1 MKEKKNFYEA
11 KVLWFYGSISIR
23 PLGFLSFSEA
33 RLEAATLL
41 YRYPQIASVSLRLA
55 CHRRTIRKFTKISK

>member
-11 KVLWFYGSISIR
+11 KVLWSYGSISIR

-33 RLEAATLL
+33 CLEADTLL
-41 YRYPQIASVSLRLA
+41 YRCPQIESVSLRLA
-55 CHRRTIRKFTKISK
+55 CHRCTIRKFTKISK